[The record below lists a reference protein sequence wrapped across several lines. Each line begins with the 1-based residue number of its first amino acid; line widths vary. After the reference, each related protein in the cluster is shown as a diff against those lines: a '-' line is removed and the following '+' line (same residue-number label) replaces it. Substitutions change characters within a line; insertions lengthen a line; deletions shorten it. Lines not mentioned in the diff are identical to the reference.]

1 MLNAILAGFY
11 VSLILSSM
19 GIFGKVII
27 HDRLWAQKIHRDISR
42 RYREYRLNKI
52 LRERECL

>member
-19 GIFGKVII
+19 GFFGKVLI
-27 HDRLWAQKIHRDISR
+27 HDRLWAQKINRDISR